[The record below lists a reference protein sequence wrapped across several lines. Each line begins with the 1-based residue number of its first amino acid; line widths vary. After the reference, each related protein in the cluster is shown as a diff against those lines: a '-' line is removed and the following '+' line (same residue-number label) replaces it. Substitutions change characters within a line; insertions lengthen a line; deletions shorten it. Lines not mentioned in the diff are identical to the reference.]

1 MSNASGAITLDASK
15 IITTFDI
22 DKPEVRAQFFRIRGN
37 QGMNFFA
44 ILESL
49 GYDRAV
55 TQNKSRQYEEDW
67 IHQTIHLGNSMSATG
82 NPNEFTFQLSS
93 VAPNI
98 DYLQQNVTSP
108 YDTTAQYVFP
118 VKIWDIITLPENNAK
133 LQVTNKVIAGST
145 CTITAK
151 HMNPTT
157 GPFTLGNY
165 VAGVELIVTGNAFSE
180 GSDQSE
186 GQVNKP
192 LIDYS
197 YTQIIKST
205 FTQTGSQMVSQPW
218 FTEYSDGRG
227 IKAYYIVGQ
236 NNTEYEHALSID
248 AALLFGALTEIS
260 IVDSATAEPIQT
272 TEGIDPYIKR
282 KGNNIPYVP
291 GTFSVSLFDYMDKL
305 LEQEGAPAYM
315 GAFLGTDLDNEKD
328 NVLKA
333 YFQNNNMTE
342 YNMKRAEA
350 DLFGNN
356 PGLAMQVNFK
366 YLHKGYRTWC
376 FTRMPQFNMAKLWG
390 AAGYNT
396 QKLGLFWPLASKPD
410 PNNPT
415 NRIPYM
421 GMIHRALG
429 GYSRKSEVF
438 SLLGAGPGSKV
449 TSRDVNKLVMRSDI
463 GAEHCGGN
471 QMIRLYQA

>member
-1 MSNASGAITLDASK
+1 MSNATGAITLDASK

-22 DKPEVRAQFFRIRGN
+22 DKPEVRAQLFRIRGN

-49 GYDRAV
+49 GYSRGV

-82 NPNEFTFQLSS
+82 NPNEYSFDLSA

-98 DYLQQNVTSP
+98 DYLEQNVTSP
-108 YDTTAQYVFP
+108 YNTNAQYVFP
-118 VKIWDIITLPENNAK
+118 IKQWDLITLPENNAK
-133 LQVTNKVIAGST
+133 LIVTGVSIAGSA
-145 CTITAK
+145 CTVTVK
-151 HMNPTT
+151 HINPTV

-165 VAGVELIVTGNAFSE
+165 VAGVELIITGNAFSE
-180 GSDQSE
+180 GSDQND
-186 GQVNKP
+186 GMVNKP

-205 FTQTGSQMVSQPW
+205 FKFTGSQAVSQPW
-218 FTEYSDGRG
+218 FKEYSDGRG
-227 IKAYYIVGQ
+227 IMAYYIVGQ
-236 NNTEYEHALSID
+236 ENTEYEHALAID

-260 IVDSATAEPIQT
+260 VVDSTTNEPIQT

-282 KGNNIPYVP
+282 KGNSIPYVP
-291 GTFSVSLFDYMDKL
+291 GTFNVPLFDYMDKL
-305 LEQEGAPAYM
+305 LEQEGAPQWM

-333 YFQNNNMTE
+333 YFQNTMQD
-342 YNMKRAEA
+342 YQAQRAQA
-350 DLFGNN
+350 DLFGDN
-356 PGLAMQVNFK
+356 PGLSMAVNFR
-366 YLHKGYRTWC
+366 YLQKGYRTWC

-396 QKLGLFWPLASKPD
+396 TKLGLFWPLSTKPD
-410 PNNPT
+410 KNNPG

-421 GMIHRALG
+421 GMIYRALG
-429 GYSRKSEVF
+429 NYSRKSEVF
-438 SLLGAGPGSKV
+438 SLLGAGPGQKV
-449 TSRDVNKLVMRSDI
+449 TSQDVNKLVMRSDI

-471 QMIRLYQA
+471 QMIRLYAA